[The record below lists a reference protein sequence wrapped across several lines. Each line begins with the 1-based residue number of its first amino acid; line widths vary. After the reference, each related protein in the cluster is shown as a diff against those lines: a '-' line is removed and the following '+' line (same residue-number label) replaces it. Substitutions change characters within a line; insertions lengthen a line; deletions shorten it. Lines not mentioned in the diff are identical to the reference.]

1 MTVIRLVG
9 LAVALAA
16 TPALAQPE
24 ISQHPRLGQLAEL
37 TFEPGSAELRV
48 GLDNKL
54 GQIAAW
60 AKENPEGHVVLDGH
74 ADERGPMAA
83 NVRLSLERAQAVR
96 RQLVMLGIDPEQI
109 VLVAYGETVPRGES
123 RPGRRVVVWG
133 TRSGLN
139 AIVAR
144 TMARRG
150 DAVIWT
156 GAADAALEPR
166 PEAVAPIK
174 EDT

>member
-16 TPALAQPE
+16 SPALAQPE
-24 ISQHPRLGQLAEL
+24 ISQHPRIGQLAEL
-37 TFEPGSAELRV
+37 TFEPGSAELRI

-54 GQIAAW
+54 GLIAAW
-60 AKENPEGHVVLDGH
+60 AKENPEGHIVLDGH
-74 ADERGPMAA
+74 ADERGPAVA
-83 NVRLSLERAQAVR
+83 NVRLSLQRAQAVR
-96 RQLVMLGIDPEQI
+96 RQLVMLGIDPDQI
-109 VLVAYGETVPRGES
+109 VLVAYGEHEP
-123 RPGRRVVVWG
+123 RPGRRVVAWA

-156 GAADAALEPR
+156 GASAEQEPR
-166 PEAVAPIK
+166 PGAVAPIK